1 MNLIYMY
8 HCNFRER
15 EKIEVTSVGIVP
27 NTLSSTGAKVVHVL
41 RLGSSCC
48 CHRLGFGF
56 CPTHYP
62 RILPYA

>member
-15 EKIEVTSVGIVP
+15 EKIEVTSVGLVP

-56 CPTHYP
+56 CLTHYP